1 MTTAIPNQALPRE
14 CDAYLMV
21 MDRSWDT
28 CTADATEPHETRSVE
43 HFAAVATQR
52 RPGQTQGEAGEARA
66 QASRE
71 HRSGPGGV
79 AADHRGGRLR

>member
-28 CTADATEPHETRSVE
+28 CTADATEPHETRI
-43 HFAAVATQR
+43 
-52 RPGQTQGEAGEARA
+52 
-66 QASRE
+66 
-71 HRSGPGGV
+71 RSTLLP
-79 AADHRGGRLR
+79 

>member
-28 CTADATEPHETRSVE
+28 CTADATEPHETRVRGALCCRSD
-43 HFAAVATQR
+43 AASAGADAR
-52 RPGQTQGEAGEARA
+52 R
-66 QASRE
+66 
-71 HRSGPGGV
+71 
-79 AADHRGGRLR
+79 GR